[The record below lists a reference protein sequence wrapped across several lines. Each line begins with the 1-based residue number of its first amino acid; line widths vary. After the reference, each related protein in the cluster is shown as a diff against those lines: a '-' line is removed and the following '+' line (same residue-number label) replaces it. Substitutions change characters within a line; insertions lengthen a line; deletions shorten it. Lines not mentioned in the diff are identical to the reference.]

1 MPQLKLRYTSRAQTD
16 LFEIFDYLDVRDRQ
30 GAKRVI
36 DAIECS
42 AKILATHPLTGRQT
56 DFADIRIKPVPNYP
70 YLLFYQATGNDLI
83 ILRVLHSA
91 CDWPE
96 IL

>member
-1 MPQLKLRYTSRAQTD
+1 MPQLKLRYTIRAKTD
-16 LFEIFDYLDVRDRQ
+16 LSEIFSYLNKRDKQ
-30 GAKRVI
+30 AAKRVVNT
-36 DAIECS
+36 IERS

-56 DFADIRIKPVPNYP
+56 DFVDIRLKPIPNYP

-91 CDWPE
+91 RDWPE

>member
-30 GAKRVI
+30 TAKRVI

-56 DFADIRIKPVPNYP
+56 DFADIRIKPIPNYP
-70 YLLFYQATGNDLI
+70 YLIFYQVTGNELT
-83 ILRVLHSA
+83 ILCVWHSA
-91 CDWPE
+91 REWPE
-96 IL
+96 ML